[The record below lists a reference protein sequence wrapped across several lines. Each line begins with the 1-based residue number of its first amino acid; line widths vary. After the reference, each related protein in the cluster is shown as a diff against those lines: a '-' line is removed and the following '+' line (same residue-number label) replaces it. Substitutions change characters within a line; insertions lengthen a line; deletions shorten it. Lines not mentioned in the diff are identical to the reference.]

1 MEMSRRM
8 RRGYRISMSFRFKGW
23 TTWRRRTWKCWM
35 TLQRTNQTQA
45 ARRTDLR
52 PRRIPQHSSARG
64 AKSSL
69 RCSARVEKYRESRQC
84 AAQRRDGAVC
94 FVESEESRVSNETKS
109 VRGGVGGAHLRSE
122 SDEVDGV
129 DVEFVWCWELER
141 VELRLEKGRR
151 HEVLAGVRAL
161 GEERVRCGEENEL
174 DVYFLVWLG
183 L

>member
-1 MEMSRRM
+1 
-8 RRGYRISMSFRFKGW
+8 
-23 TTWRRRTWKCWM
+23 
-35 TLQRTNQTQA
+35 
-45 ARRTDLR
+45 
-52 PRRIPQHSSARG
+52 
-64 AKSSL
+64 
-69 RCSARVEKYRESRQC
+69 
-84 AAQRRDGAVC
+84 
-94 FVESEESRVSNETKS
+94 VSNETKS

-161 GEERVRCGEENEL
+161 GEEPVRCGEENEL